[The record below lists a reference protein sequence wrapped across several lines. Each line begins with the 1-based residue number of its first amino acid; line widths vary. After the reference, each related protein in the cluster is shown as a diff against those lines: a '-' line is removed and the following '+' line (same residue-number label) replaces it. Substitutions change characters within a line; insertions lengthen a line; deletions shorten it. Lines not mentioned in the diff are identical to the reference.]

1 MKSSMKSIPLGVVLA
16 CAVVAASGC
25 KKALPNDVAA
35 TVNGRP
41 ISYAELDKQYNLQFS
56 GSPDRPA
63 DDQMTSHKLEILRSL
78 IDNEIMLQRAEKL
91 GLMAADAD
99 VEQKFNELKA
109 PYTQEEFQR
118 QLDARKMTVQD
129 LKAQIRR
136 DLSVQKLFNRE
147 ITSRIS
153 ISEKDIAEFYKT
165 NRGNFNLA
173 EPQFRLMQ
181 IVVTNQPDPNVK
193 NLKNDKAQNE
203 QQALTKVTALEA
215 RLRQGEDFSMLAQ
228 NFSEDPSASNGGDL
242 GFIPESSLDKANK
255 ELKRMVMAMQ
265 PGQISNIIRSQ
276 DGYRIFKLVSREPA
290 GQRELNDPQVQQS
303 IREMMLN
310 RKDQLLRSAYYEVA
324 RNEAQVVNALAN
336 KVVADSGAA
345 APEKK

>member
-1 MKSSMKSIPLGVVLA
+1 MKVSMRSLPLGLILA
-16 CAVVAASGC
+16 LAGLFIGGC
-25 KKALPNDVAA
+25 TKSLPSDVAA
-35 TVNGRP
+35 NVNERP
-41 ISYAELDKQYNLQFS
+41 ITYAELDKQYNLQFS

-63 DDQMTSHKLEILRSL
+63 DDQMMSHKLEILRSL

-118 QLDARKMTVQD
+118 QLEARKMTVQD

-153 ISEKDIAEFYKT
+153 ISEKDIAEFYRN
-165 NRGNFNLA
+165 NRSNFNLA
-173 EPQFRLMQ
+173 EPQYHLAQ
-181 IVVTNQPDPNVK
+181 IVVTARPDPNVK

-203 QQALTKVTALEA
+203 QQAVTKITALEA
-215 RLRQGEDFSMLAQ
+215 RLQQGEEFSTLAQ
-228 NFSEDPSASNGGDL
+228 NFSEDASSSNGGDL
-242 GFIPESSLDKANK
+242 GFIPESALDKANP
-255 ELKRMVMAMQ
+255 ELKKLVLAMQ
-265 PGQISNIIRSQ
+265 PGQISKIIRTQ
-276 DGYRIFKLVSREPA
+276 DAYRVFKLVSREPA

-303 IREMMLN
+303 IREVMLN
-310 RKDQLLRSAYYEVA
+310 RKDQLLRNAYYEMA
-324 RNEAQVVNALAN
+324 RNEAKVVNALAN
-336 KVVADSGAA
+336 KVVADSGAT
-345 APEKK
+345 APKK

>member
-1 MKSSMKSIPLGVVLA
+1 MKQFMNRLVAVAFAVLA
-16 CAVVAASGC
+16 LGGC
-25 KKALPNDVAA
+25 KKALPPDVAA

-41 ISYAELDKQYNLQFS
+41 ITFAELDKQYDLQFS

-63 DDQMTSHKLEILRSL
+63 DDQMRSHKLEILRSL

-109 PYTQEEFQR
+109 PYTQEEFQK
-118 QLDARKMTVQD
+118 QLDARKMTAAD

-147 ITSRIS
+147 ITSKIS
-153 ISEKDIAEFYKT
+153 ISDKDIADFYKN

-181 IVVTNQPDPNVK
+181 IVVTPQPDPNIK
-193 NLKNDKAQNE
+193 NLKNDKAQND
-203 QQALTKVTALEA
+203 QQALTKITALEA
-215 RLRQGEDFSMLAQ
+215 RLRQGEDFSVLAQ
-228 NFSEDPSASNGGDL
+228 NFSEDPSSSNGGDL
-242 GFIPESSLDKANK
+242 GYIPESALEKANP
-255 ELKRMVMAMQ
+255 ELRKLVLSMQ
-265 PGQISNIIRSQ
+265 PGQISKIVRTQ
-276 DGYRIFKLVSREPA
+276 DSYRVFKLVSREPA
-290 GQRELNDPQVQQS
+290 GQRELTDPQVQQS
-303 IREMMLN
+303 IREVMVN
-310 RKDQLLRSAYYEVA
+310 RKDQLLRNAYYEMA

-336 KVVADSGAA
+336 RIVADSGGTPAT
-345 APEKK
+345 K

>member
-118 QLDARKMTVQD
+118 QLDARKMSVQD

-153 ISEKDIAEFYKT
+153 ISEKDIAEFYKN

-173 EPQFRLMQ
+173 EPQFHLFQ
-181 IVVTNQPDPNVK
+181 LVVTTEPDPNIK

-203 QQALTKVTALEA
+203 QQALTKITALEA

-228 NFSEDPSASNGGDL
+228 NFSEDPSSSNGGDL
-242 GFIPESSLDKANK
+242 GFIPESALDKANP
-255 ELKRMVMAMQ
+255 ELKKLVMSMQ
-265 PGQISNIIRSQ
+265 PGQLSKIIRSQ
-276 DGYRIFKLVSREPA
+276 NSLRIFKLVSKEPA
-290 GQRELNDPQVQQS
+290 GQRELTDPQVQQS
-303 IREMMLN
+303 IREVMLN
-310 RKDQLLRSAYYEVA
+310 RKDQLLRNAYYEMA

-336 KVVADSGAA
+336 KVVGDSGSA
-345 APEKK
+345 APKK